1 MVFDCELRFR
11 DIVKKTSKYTGNDYF
26 LVSFLDDRDNKYFFF
41 YDLEDGKQFLNI
53 GPSCDIYTNSSKQF
67 AFENGIRSMKPD
79 VIVTDE
85 INLESDLFAI
95 RQAISSGVS
104 VIATIHANSVY
115 DLKMKPRFD
124 NMIKDKVFDR
134 YIVLSSSNG
143 PGTLEGV
150 FNENLVCVGN

>member
-1 MVFDCELRFR
+1 M
-11 DIVKKTSKYTGNDYF
+11 IVDERAEISATC
-26 LVSFLDDRDNKYFFF
+26 
-41 YDLEDGKQFLNI
+41 DGVQKLNV

-115 DLKMKPRFD
+115 DLKLKPKFD
-124 NMIKDKVFDR
+124 VLIKDKVFER
-134 YIVLSSSNG
+134 YVVLSNKNG

-150 FNENLVCVGN
+150 FNDNLVCIGNL